1 MIAKL
6 LSTMAREVFTS
17 RPDAVTEV
25 VPEERNKSGVA
36 PASMEAARLPDDP
49 NLYVMSHPD
58 SVRNSSVIA
67 VNADDKELAA
77 KISTLQSS
85 AESVELS
92 PHAVRE
98 RATTAATQTRFT
110 FTACMVV
117 KM

>member
-58 SVRNSSVIA
+58 SVLNSSVIA

-92 PHAVRE
+92 PHAVRDI
-98 RATTAATQTRFT
+98 ATTATTQAGSGLIFL
-110 FTACMVV
+110 MVV